1 MKNISII
8 TFLFFNLI
16 SFGQEFKTIY
26 YDSLGNKSKVDL
38 GFKKVVYEKI
48 EKKFKLT
55 TFQKEIKTSEKV
67 ISDTI
72 NFAKDMKE
80 TDFYDNGIVAKKTT
94 YLKNQIIGDVEAFY
108 ENGNKKCIS
117 YFEKHNN
124 TIKEFIKSF
133 WLIDGTQTVING
145 NGDYQFNIS
154 YKEKQPEISI
164 NGKVKNGL
172 LDGKWNTNENIFPY
186 FEEYYSNGELLNG
199 IRKNTSNESIYYTE
213 TNKSSQ
219 PKDKLN
225 IFRQQISRKIAEK
238 VGNYTTKPLDLKMLI
253 GFVIDANGKISNIE
267 VLKNTS
273 LDKEIDSIV
282 IKILEEHNEWTP
294 AENRGEKIESKYKLP
309 LIFKLNQ

>member
-1 MKNISII
+1 MKHIVFI
-8 TFLFFNLI
+8 TSLFFSSI
-16 SFGQEFKTIY
+16 SFGQEVKTIY
-26 YDSLGNKSKVDL
+26 YDSLGNKSKIDL
-38 GFKKVVYEKI
+38 GFKKVIYEKI
-48 EKKFKLT
+48 ERKFKLT
-55 TFQKEIKTSEKV
+55 TFQKEIKYSEEI
-67 ISDTI
+67 ISDTT
-72 NFAKDMKE
+72 NFTKDMKE
-80 TDFYDNGIVAKKTT
+80 TLFYDNGKISKKTT
-94 YLKNQIIGDVEAFY
+94 YLDYKVIGDVEAYY

-154 YKEKQPEISI
+154 YKEKEPEISI
-164 NGKVKNGL
+164 KGKVKNGL
-172 LDGKWNTNENIFPY
+172 LEGKWNTNENIYPY
-186 FEEYYSNGELLNG
+186 FEENYSNGELLNG
-199 IRKNTSNESIYYTE
+199 TRKNTSNDSIHYTE
-213 TNKSSQ
+213 TKKAAH
-219 PKDKLN
+219 PIDELN
-225 IFRQQISRKIAEK
+225 SFRQNIARKISNNISK
-238 VGNYTTKPLDLKMLI
+238 YTNKALDFKMLI
-253 GFVIDANGKISNIE
+253 GFIVDTNGKISNIE